1 MQKAALSV
9 PSDMTF
15 AREVDLLTGIWMDA
29 CSAAAE
35 EQLATFVD
43 PVDHDGVDPEE
54 LEEQISDN
62 YYTARCLGAQALP
75 EVPHF
80 YGNPAGPVFTISYK
94 SHKIIKV
101 FKRSDKYVDPLN
113 RAYKVVKRSKS
124 GRITKVVHMRRFRK
138 TPP

>member
-1 MQKAALSV
+1 MDEHSV
-9 PSDMTF
+9 
-15 AREVDLLTGIWMDA
+15 E
-29 CSAAAE
+29 AE
-35 EQLATFVD
+35 QELATFGN
-43 PVDHDGVDPEE
+43 PVDDDGLDQEE
-54 LEEQISDN
+54 LAKQLEDQISDN
-62 YYTARCLGAQALP
+62 YHTARLKGSQTLP
-75 EVPHF
+75 EVPQF
-80 YGNPAGPVFTISYK
+80 VGTPADPVFTISYK